1 MQVRSREDSSP
12 RLRHYEPLAV
22 LTSQDT
28 RKARAQTVFMLP
40 SYEFRTVV
48 PGVETLRGRVS
59 RPRHHHRDGY
69 ATVVLA
75 GSFTEVSFA
84 GRMYAEPGDVLLHGC
99 FDCHL
104 DVGRSA
110 SVQILRLPWHSDAL
124 EGRFQVR
131 DPDALV
137 RLAELDPQLAAARLS
152 EELRLPPRTEPHW
165 VDDLA
170 DELCGDGRVLL
181 QEWADRRR
189 LRADAVSRH
198 FRREFGVSAQ
208 RFRLEAR
215 TRMAWR
221 AVVGSDRSLTELAC
235 QAGFADLA
243 HMSRSIHVF
252 TGRSPSAWRAS
263 AAHSQSLRKCVQAPD
278 RPG

>member
-1 MQVRSREDSSP
+1 MP
-12 RLRHYEPLAV
+12 PG
-22 LTSQDT
+22 
-28 RKARAQTVFMLP
+28 
-40 SYEFRTVV
+40 YEFRTVV
-48 PGVETLRGRVS
+48 PGVETLPGRVS

-69 ATVVLA
+69 ATVVLV

-84 GRMYAEPGDVLLHGC
+84 GRMNAEPGDVLLHGC

-104 DVGRSA
+104 DVGRCA
-110 SVQILRLPWHSDAL
+110 SLQILRLPWYSDVL
-124 EGRFQVR
+124 EGRFRVR

-137 RLAELDPQLAAARLS
+137 RLVEVDPQLAVARLS
-152 EELRLPPRTEPHW
+152 EELRPAPPSEPHW

-170 DELCGDGRVLL
+170 GALAGDGCFLL
-181 QEWADRRR
+181 HEWADRRQ

-198 FRREFGVSAQ
+198 FRHEFGVSAQ

-221 AVVGSDRSLTELAC
+221 AVLGSQRSLTEIAC

-243 HMSRSIHVF
+243 HMSRNIHVF

-263 AAHSQSLRKCVQAPD
+263 APQPVNTQMRSSAEPLRLTH
-278 RPG
+278 

>member
-1 MQVRSREDSSP
+1 
-12 RLRHYEPLAV
+12 
-22 LTSQDT
+22 
-28 RKARAQTVFMLP
+28 MLP

-84 GRMYAEPGDVLLHGC
+84 GRMYAEPGDVLLHGR

-104 DVGRSA
+104 DLGRSTRL
-110 SVQILRLPWHSDAL
+110 QILRLPWHRDAL

-137 RLAELDPQLAAARLS
+137 RLAEVDPQLAVARLS
-152 EELRLPPRTEPHW
+152 EELRLPPPGEPHW

-170 DELCGDGRVLL
+170 GELCGDGRFLL
-181 QEWADRRR
+181 QEWTERRR
-189 LRADAVSRH
+189 LRPDAVSRR
-198 FRREFGVSAQ
+198 FRHEFAVSAQ

-215 TRMAWR
+215 TRLAWR
-221 AVVGSDRSLTELAC
+221 AVVGSDRSLTEIAC

-263 AAHSQSLRKCVQAPD
+263 AGHGRSPRKCVQAPE
-278 RPG
+278 RSG